1 VYTPDVSPTATCRIS
16 LSVKE
21 IDESRFI
28 KLVEAT
34 QGIPAPTQEEEGRTS
49 DKTMATTLI
58 GAHGLEHIYAHSFPV
73 LVTAIY
79 DAMGLNPIQA
89 GVMLAVR
96 QLSGGLTSVGSGFFV
111 DIFRYRS
118 GQVLA
123 ASMALI
129 GVGYLL
135 VALSPSYL
143 FLVAALVVA
152 SAGSAL
158 WHPPALGLLARRFP
172 ARRGFYISMHR
183 SLGNAGDMA
192 GPIIAGGLLTL
203 VSWRWIMGGGTPVL
217 MLLGVIVLILLWNV
231 GGPKPA
237 PVAFS
242 ENLKSQL
249 TNLRASF
256 RGTGMWSIFSVS
268 AVRGMGDRAYVAF
281 LPLYLINELD
291 MGFVWIGIHV
301 ALVAGPGILSG
312 PFFGILSDRIGRK
325 SIIAFLMMASVI
337 LSITT
342 VMAGG
347 GIIMTLSV
355 ALFGVFHS
363 SVNSLTQAAA
373 IDVAEGRG
381 LDATFMGLMWGSNA
395 AFSSVA
401 FVAVGILISYTNDNW
416 GIAFYTAAILFFA
429 GFLATLLMPNSKSTN
444 SEPT

>member
-1 VYTPDVSPTATCRIS
+1 M
-16 LSVKE
+16 
-21 IDESRFI
+21 
-28 KLVEAT
+28 VEAAET
-34 QGIPAPTQEEEGRTS
+34 IPAPAKQEKGRTS

-79 DAMGLNPIQA
+79 DSLGLNPIQL

-135 VALSPSYL
+135 VALSPTYV
-143 FLVAALVVA
+143 FIIAALVVA

-172 ARRGFYISMHR
+172 ARRGLYISLHR
-183 SLGNAGDMA
+183 SLGNVGDLA
-192 GPIIAGGLLTL
+192 GPLIAGGLLAV
-203 VSWRWIMGGGTPVL
+203 VSWRWIMGGGTPAL
-217 MLLGVIVLILLWNV
+217 LLLGVIVLILLWNV
-231 GGPKPA
+231 GGPKPG
-237 PVAFS
+237 PVALAA
-242 ENLKSQL
+242 NLKSQL
-249 TNLRASF
+249 SNLRESF
-256 RGTGMWSIFSVS
+256 RGTGMWSIFTVS
-268 AVRGMGDRAYVAF
+268 AVRGMGDRSYIAF
-281 LPLYLINELD
+281 LPVYLQEQLG
-291 MGFVWIGIHV
+291 MGPGWIGIYV
-301 ALVAGPGILSG
+301 ALVAGPGIVSG
-312 PFFGILSDRIGRK
+312 PLFGTLSDRIGRK
-325 SIIAFLMMASVI
+325 SIISFLMLAAVV

-342 VMAGG
+342 LTAGNSRG
-347 GIIMTLSV
+347 LTILSV
-355 ALFGVFHS
+355 TLFGLFHS

-395 AFSSVA
+395 AFSSAA
-401 FVAVGILISYTNDNW
+401 FVAVGILIKVTSDNW
-416 GIAFYTAAILFFA
+416 GIAFYSAAALFFV
-429 GFLATLLMPNSKSTN
+429 GFLATLLMPNSRSTN
-444 SEPT
+444 ALPT